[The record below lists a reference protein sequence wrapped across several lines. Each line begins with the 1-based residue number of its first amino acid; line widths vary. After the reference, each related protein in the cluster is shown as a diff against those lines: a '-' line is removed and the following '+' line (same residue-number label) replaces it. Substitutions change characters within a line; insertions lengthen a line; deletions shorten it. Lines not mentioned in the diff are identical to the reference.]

1 MQMLRVLACI
11 LCVSRRSEVGHT
23 YSTHGNRKS
32 TRVFFGYLLLY
43 EREIGSFERQK
54 LSFMEVLEMRKKR
67 KTGSGSLEPSS
78 EYDMR

>member
-1 MQMLRVLACI
+1 MPVYQRGTCDADVAGL
-11 LCVSRRSEVGHT
+11 G
-23 YSTHGNRKS
+23 GNRKS
-32 TRVFFGYLLLY
+32 TRVFFGYLLRY